1 MSPLS
6 TDFDPRA
13 LTPGPRYPGH
23 ARRQGLAQIQRGAR
37 EEGRAGHRPLGAGGL
52 GEGAE
57 EGQRGQGRG
66 SRTPTITRSPS
77 WGSSRSSTQAP
88 LPHALMVM
96 KAFIYNIF
104 IAQIRALPREA
115 GRGRGRWAARR
126 GVVQHST
133 YFQCAARPRRSRS
146 ARRDR
151 EGPPLKAPVHGM
163 DPAGAFWKSPRPGLG
178 ALAPSGG
185 HSGPGT
191 NPFRR
196 TAPHFLAVTLIV
208 ATILSGSILSSRSWL
223 PVRFVHASTSGL
235 NP

>member
-1 MSPLS
+1 MPGDRDWRKYNEALVRRGELDIDPSVLEDWGRELRRANGGKVGEPHSHHYPESFMGLLAFLYSGSSSTRPNGDEGVHIQYIHRADPSP
-6 TDFDPRA
+6 P
-13 LTPGPRYPGH
+13 
-23 ARRQGLAQIQRGAR
+23 
-37 EEGRAGHRPLGAGGL
+37 AGG
-52 GEGAE
+52 
-57 EGQRGQGRG
+57 R
-66 SRTPTITRSPS
+66 P
-77 WGSSRSSTQAP
+77 
-88 LPHALMVM
+88 
-96 KAFIYNIF
+96 
-104 IAQIRALPREA
+104 
-115 GRGRGRWAARR
+115 GRGRWAARR